1 MKTAERIT
9 LVVLAVVTLTPLGWT
24 GCGAESDDESAA
36 SVFEARRKKRRTT
49 STPPPAPA
57 PEVPAPPPAPPPSE
71 EGWTVLSPSVDTRF
85 VYVSASTGNDANNG
99 LSEAAP
105 KATIA
110 AGKSLCR
117 AGYPDWL
124 LLKAGDTW
132 TGQSLGNFSKSGRSA
147 SEPMVISSYGS
158 GARPFLKT
166 GTSDGMDMF
175 GDASINHVYLV
186 GLHFKAHTFTGS
198 QGSTGLFLLANP
210 NDILVEDCMI
220 EGYSDN
226 IVLQN
231 ATNFRLRYSVIA
243 DSFSNSS
250 HSQGIYAEGVDGLLI
265 EKCVFDH
272 NGWKEGAGGS
282 PATMYNHNTY
292 INGCS
297 NVVVRGN
304 LFLRASSIG
313 NKYNSDSSGAFQH
326 LLVENNFYIEGEVG
340 ISCGGNSNDALRFV
354 DVTIRDNVLMHI
366 GRTQPTNRGLAWYL
380 DVQDWDGGTIE
391 NNLFLHQ
398 PLLDNSYGITL
409 AGSTERDVAITGNVF
424 YGLKEMNMDIDVSN
438 SEANITVDSNE
449 LQDPTEGSRL
459 IIQTGPFSNVAYT
472 NNKYYSNAS
481 ASAWFL
487 TNGTSRSYASWVT
500 ASGETGSSSGAIAY
514 PAPGR
519 NEVTYQASLGG
530 TATFAAFV
538 AEARLQSKSYWRP
551 EYAAP
556 AVNDYMRAG
565 FGR

>member
-1 MKTAERIT
+1 MKTVERVSLI
-9 LVVLAVVTLTPLGWT
+9 VLAVVTLCPLGWT
-24 GCGAESDDESAA
+24 GCGGESTDEGGV
-36 SVFEARRKKRRTT
+36 SVFEGRRRKKRTE
-49 STPPPAPA
+49 PVPAPAPA
-57 PEVPAPPPAPPPSE
+57 PEPTVPPPAPPPSE
-71 EGWTVLSPSVDTRF
+71 ASWTVLSPSADTRF
-85 VYVSASTGNDANNG
+85 VYVSSSAGNDANNG

-105 KATIA
+105 KATIS
-110 AGKSLCR
+110 AGKGLCR

-132 TGQSLGNFSKSGRSA
+132 TNQSFGNFSKSGRSA

-158 GARPFLKT
+158 GARPFIKT
-166 GTSDGMDMF
+166 GTSDGLDMF
-175 GDASINHVYLV
+175 GSTPVSHVYIV
-186 GLHFKAHTFTGS
+186 GLHLKAHTFTGS
-198 QGSTGLFLLANP
+198 QGATGMFLLADV

-226 IVLQN
+226 FVVQN
-231 ATNFRLRYSVIA
+231 ASNFRLRYSVVV
-243 DSFSNSS
+243 DSYSTAS
-250 HSQGIYAEGVDGLLI
+250 HSQGIYAEGIDGLLI
-265 EKCVFDH
+265 EQCVFDH
-272 NGWKEGAGGS
+272 NGWKEGVAGAG
-282 PATMYNHNTY
+282 ATMYNHNIY

-313 NKYNSDSSGAFQH
+313 NKYNSDGTGAFQN

-380 DVQDWDGGTIE
+380 DVQDWDGGTIA

-398 PLLDNSYGITL
+398 PMLDNSYGISL
-409 AGSTERDVAITGNVF
+409 AGSTERNVSISGNVF
-424 YGLKEMNMDIDVSN
+424 YGIQEVSMDIDVSN
-438 SEANITVDSNE
+438 SESNITVDSNE

-487 TNGTSRSYASWVT
+487 TNGTSRSYSSWVT

-538 AEARLQSKSYWRP
+538 AEARLQAKNYWRP